1 MSNNSNKTENMSC
14 NQVAHES
21 TSTPAPSPMLE
32 SDKGNIN
39 KVSFFSLE
47 ESQNDYYD
55 LKGYCDFK
63 KIINE
68 NVEFDDIKK
77 EFLKHDLKII
87 NVNGLYLV
95 KYLKEKLNT
104 ENITTL
110 GLFRSVILNTS
121 GDIICCSL
129 AKSLDVEIFKASV
142 KGGENKKETSCEGEE
157 VEKYKTIEGRYVT
170 SLMVDGT
177 MINVFWNENTND
189 WELATKSNIGA
200 NCKFN
205 TDKTFRYMFLDCMN
219 EVGLEFEQLD
229 KNYSYSFVFQHPENR
244 IVQNIQEKKIYFI
257 ARFNIDE
264 NNRVFPEYSYNG
276 NYQINKTQQLD
287 FIHIERFT
295 EEVVDTIQT
304 LKLTEGYDSD
314 GIPGIMIYDTLTGH
328 RIKFRNERYEYIRRL
343 KKNTNKEQFLYYSL
357 RHEKQVKQFLNHF
370 PEKVEAFQVMNK
382 IVCDWTNQL
391 YSMYINCFIKK
402 EKHVKQYPYQFVPH
416 MCKLHDIYLKELRP
430 QNHKMHKQ
438 KVISYVNNL
447 RPEQLM
453 FVINYEKRPKRDI
466 QKPTS
471 QTACEI
477 GGEINQQINE
487 QTIQKTNDEEKIKTD

>member
-1 MSNNSNKTENMSC
+1 MSDNSNKTENMSY
-14 NQVAHES
+14 NQDALGS
-21 TSTPAPSPMLE
+21 TRTPTPSPMLE
-32 SDKGNIN
+32 SEKGNLDT
-39 KVSFFSLE
+39 VSFFSLE

-68 NVEFDDIKK
+68 NVEFEDIKN
-77 EFLKHDLKII
+77 EFLKYDLKII

-95 KYLKEKLNT
+95 KYIKEKLNA

-142 KGGENKKETSCEGEE
+142 KKRNGDISSTETQKEKDDENYKKT
-157 VEKYKTIEGRYVT
+157 EGRYVT

-177 MINVFWNENTND
+177 MVNVFWNENTND

-219 EVGLEFEQLD
+219 EIGLEFEQLD
-229 KNYSYSFVFQHPENR
+229 KNCSYSFVFQHPENR
-244 IVQNIQEKKIYFI
+244 IVQNIQEKKIYFV
-257 ARFNIDE
+257 ARFRFDQQ
-264 NNRVFPEYSYNG
+264 NRVFPEYNYREQ
-276 NYQINKTQQLD
+276 YQIHKTNHLD
-287 FIHIERFT
+287 FIQISSFT
-295 EEVVDTIQT
+295 VQIVDTIQT
-304 LKLTEGYDSD
+304 LKLVEGYDSE

-328 RIKFRNERYEYIRRL
+328 RIKFRNKRYEFIRRL

-370 PEKVEAFQVMNK
+370 PEKAEVFKAMNK

-391 YSMYINCFIKK
+391 YSKYINCFIKK

-430 QNHKMHKQ
+430 RNHKMHKQ
-438 KVISYVNNL
+438 RVISYVNNL

-466 QKPTS
+466 KKPTS
-471 QTACEI
+471 QTAHEI
-477 GGEINQQINE
+477 SDEINQQMN
-487 QTIQKTNDEEKIKTD
+487 QKATDEEKIKTD